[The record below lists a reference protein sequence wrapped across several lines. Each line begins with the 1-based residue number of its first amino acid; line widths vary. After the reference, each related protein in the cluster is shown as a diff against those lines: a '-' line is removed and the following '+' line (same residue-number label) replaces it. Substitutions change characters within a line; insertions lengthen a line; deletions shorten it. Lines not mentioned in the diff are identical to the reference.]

1 MKNMRILKYLLMM
14 ETIREALIKKSKMIY
29 ITIDFQSVTNAIGK
43 NIFFNNYV
51 EHAESFR

>member
-1 MKNMRILKYLLMM
+1 MM
-14 ETIREALIKKSKMIY
+14 ETILEALIKKSKMIY